1 MEKINQSGQSD
12 ERSEWLSSGRSNHVW
27 EWFAIK
33 VIREMWKCQHDSG
46 FWSEWLEKCEC
57 FDSELAFQDLT
68 SRPRTNMK
76 FWSRLINGSGLNT
89 NTTLERRERRSGS
102 AARPT
107 SPPGSEPS
115 RLSTSTSSPLP
126 PSPLPQSSLPP
137 SSLPPLSNS
146 SSSSSRRRSS
156 SSRGS
161 TASLGEDGY
170 GTTFVELIKRTGSHL
185 GVSIGMMIRIMVTIF
200 RWLWP
205 GGRTPVWNQGWPIL
219 FLGLGLNEGDY
230 EP

>member
-46 FWSEWLEKCEC
+46 LWSEWLEKYEC

-68 SRPRTNMK
+68 SRPKTIMK

-126 PSPLPQSSLPP
+126 PSPLPVCHNHHCHHHHCHHYQIRHHHRSRSGGGAPQVGVQQPP
-137 SSLPPLSNS
+137 WARMVTAPPLWSWS
-146 SSSSSRRRSS
+146 SALAAISGWALTWWS
-156 SSRGS
+156 GS
-161 TASLGEDGY
+161 WW
-170 GTTFVELIKRTGSHL
+170 R
-185 GVSIGMMIRIMVTIF
+185 
-200 RWLWP
+200 
-205 GGRTPVWNQGWPIL
+205 
-219 FLGLGLNEGDY
+219 
-230 EP
+230 

>member
-12 ERSEWLSSGRSNHVW
+12 ERSEWLSCGRSNHVW

-68 SRPRTNMK
+68 SRPKTIMK

-115 RLSTSTSSPLP
+115 RLSTSTSS
-126 PSPLPQSSLPP
+126 
-137 SSLPPLSNS
+137 SLPPLSNLS
-146 SSSSSRRRSS
+146 SSSGPSRRRSS

-185 GVSIGMMIRIMVTIF
+185 GVSIDMMIRIMVMIT

-205 GGRTPVWNQGWPIL
+205 GGRTPVWNQGWLIL
-219 FLGLGLNEGDY
+219 FLGLGLNGGDY